1 MKVRQRDRAQLLGQ
15 VPLFSY
21 CSQRDLAKVAK
32 LANELELPAGHTL
45 IHEDAEVAYSF
56 FVLVDGE
63 AEVRRRNRR
72 VATLGPGDCFGE
84 LALILRR
91 PRTATVTLTA
101 PSRLLSISAHNFR
114 PLLMTS
120 TVAAI
125 FLLMGKTWA
134 RIITLAIVVIVA
146 LFNFLSIPE
155 HPEWSIV
162 VIGINLGI
170 IWALALHGEELTG

>member
-1 MKVRQRDRAQLLGQ
+1 VPSECLKSALSRRVPTKVPDRTNTGRSPPRAGTRSSCPSSPGQ
-15 VPLFSY
+15 AAIGAP
-21 CSQRDLAKVAK
+21 CSQRELAKVAK

-120 TVAAI
+120 PEI
-125 FLLMGKTWA
+125 QFKLL
-134 RIITLAIVVIVA
+134 
-146 LFNFLSIPE
+146 E
-155 HPEWSIV
+155 
-162 VIGINLGI
+162 
-170 IWALALHGEELTG
+170 ALAERLAPATT